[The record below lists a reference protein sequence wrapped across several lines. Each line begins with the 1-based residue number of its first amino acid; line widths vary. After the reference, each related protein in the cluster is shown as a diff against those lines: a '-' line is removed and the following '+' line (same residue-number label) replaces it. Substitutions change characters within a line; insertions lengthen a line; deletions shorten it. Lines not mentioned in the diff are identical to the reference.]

1 MEPTQKQRGNKMQS
15 LVDVIRIRDEL
26 SLPEA
31 IEIVN
36 EMREEVAN
44 GANPEEVLY
53 AEGLEPDYFFDLV

>member
-1 MEPTQKQRGNKMQS
+1 MQS